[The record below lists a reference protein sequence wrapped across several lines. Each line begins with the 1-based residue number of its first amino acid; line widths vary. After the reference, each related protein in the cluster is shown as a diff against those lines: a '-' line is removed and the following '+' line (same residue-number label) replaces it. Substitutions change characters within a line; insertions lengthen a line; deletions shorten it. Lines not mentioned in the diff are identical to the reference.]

1 MGDGAARHGMS
12 IVTALRGADPC
23 RVMTRQNKSLLKN
36 PNLNTFL

>member
-1 MGDGAARHGMS
+1 MGDGAARH
-12 IVTALRGADPC
+12 VTALRGADPC